1 MAMQWTQGTST
12 CNASYAGGASG
23 SSTLLRD
30 TVAPTTGTATAICAN
45 GVVALTAPLCVT
57 AAPPPPPPPPNP
69 VTHANIVASC
79 TGCHGLTSNGVVFA
93 SGGYTVTNRTAQ
105 NWLSTVNNMVGRG
118 STLAPGTTAQNY
130 ADFLANPN

>member
-1 MAMQWTQGTST
+1 MLS
-12 CNASYAGGASG
+12 
-23 SSTLLRD
+23 D
-30 TVAPTTGTATAICAN
+30 TVAPTTGTVTAVCTN
-45 GVVALTAPLCVT
+45 GVVTLMAPVCVT
-57 AAPPPPPPPPNP
+57 AAPPPPPPANP

-79 TGCHGLTSNGVVFA
+79 TGCHGLTSNGIVFGT
-93 SGGYTVTNRTAQ
+93 GGYAVTNRTAQ

>member
-1 MAMQWTQGTST
+1 
-12 CNASYAGGASG
+12 
-23 SSTLLRD
+23 
-30 TVAPTTGTATAICAN
+30 
-45 GVVALTAPLCVT
+45 VT
-57 AAPPPPPPPPNP
+57 AAPPPPPPPPPPNP

-105 NWLSTVNNMVGRG
+105 NWLSTVNNMIGRG